1 MNKWKLDSAD
11 FLKVL
16 ETKASSCF
24 VIHHQTHFLFH
35 YCSSLHPNR
44 AFSSTTELNY
54 TLSVLFYLFWLFT
67 RPLRPVVVERLF
79 FNDLLCVNNSSTS
92 PITAQANYVEKKKK
106 TFSFWRKNTYILKK
120 KYLHFEEKN
129 IYILKKK
136 FESSGPAYISLI
148 IACPIGCF
156 KFTSNTIHFCNLV
169 L

>member
-54 TLSVLFYLFWLFT
+54 TLSVLFCLFWLFT

-106 TFSFWRKNTYILKK
+106 FILKK
-120 KYLHFEEKN
+120 KYLHFEEE
-129 IYILKKK
+129 IFTFWRKKYLH
-136 FESSGPAYISLI
+136 FEEKIRIFRSRLHLFNNCLP
-148 IACPIGCF
+148 
-156 KFTSNTIHFCNLV
+156 NWV

>member
-24 VIHHQTHFLFH
+24 VIHHQTQFLFH

-106 TFSFWRKNTYILKK
+106 NIFILKK
-120 KYLHFEEKN
+120 KYLHFEEEIFTFWRKN
-129 IYILKKK
+129 
-136 FESSGPAYISLI
+136 SNPPVPPTSL
-148 IACPIGCF
+148 
-156 KFTSNTIHFCNLV
+156 
-169 L
+169 

>member
-106 TFSFWRKNTYILKK
+106 F
-120 KYLHFEEKN
+120 HFEEKILTFWRRN

-136 FESSGPAYISLI
+136 IFTFWRKNSNPPVPPTSL
-148 IACPIGCF
+148 
-156 KFTSNTIHFCNLV
+156 
-169 L
+169 